1 MIVVDLAW
9 LLTGSALA
17 RLMRDPKW
25 SRAIN
30 IVFAVALLASVAVGF
45 L

>member
-1 MIVVDLAW
+1 VVDLAW
-9 LLTGSALA
+9 LLAGSGLA
-17 RLMRDPKW
+17 RVMRKPAW

-30 IVFAVALLASVAVGF
+30 ILFALALLASVAVGF